1 MPPAADRA
9 PVGRALPPVVG
20 PRLSRLLKV
29 AFLLFG
35 LLAVN
40 SLYLASVTLVE
51 ELSGD
56 LYQDFLYQVM
66 FLLHLVLGF
75 LIILPAVIFGALHL
89 RNAWPRPNYRA
100 VRAGLALYLT
110 VLLLLISGLALTR
123 FDFFSLKDPVIRNA
137 AYWLHVA
144 TPLLAIWLFIL
155 HRLAGKGIRYRRGIA
170 WGAAAVLLTAVALAP
185 RVLEHRGPEPEAAA
199 IADDRSSPFFPAL
212 SGTPGDGYLPADLLM
227 MDGYCEECHAD
238 VHEKWQYSAHRLS
251 SFNNPAYRFS
261 VMRTREMALERDG
274 NTHASRFCA
283 GCHDPVPLFSGAFD
297 DPLFGEADDPLAN
310 AGITCTACHA
320 ITRIDSP
327 RGNADY
333 TIEAPEH
340 YPFTFS
346 RSPFLQW
353 VNQQLVKAKP
363 AFHKKTFLKPLHR
376 EPEFCGSCH
385 KVHLPPELNDYKWLR
400 GQNHQDAYH
409 LSGVSGHGASSF
421 YYPPK
426 AVHTCAGCHMPL
438 EASDDFGAAYFD
450 DSGILTVH
458 NHQFPAANT
467 ALPHMTG
474 APPWVN
480 EAHRAFLEGALRV
493 DLFALK
499 AGGRIDDPLT
509 APLRPDIPTLEPGRS
524 YLLETVVRTLKLGH
538 LFTQGTADS
547 NEVWLEVTVRSGDRV
562 IGRSGHREADG
573 TVDPWS
579 HFVNVYMLD
588 RDGNR
593 IDRRNA
599 EDIFTPLYDHQIPPG
614 AADVVHYRFEVP
626 PDSLDPVSVEVRLN
640 YRKFDTTYLRHIR
653 GDDFEYNDLP
663 ITLIAQDRIVF
674 PVATGAAPAVSA
686 AVDVPGWER
695 WNDYGI
701 GLLRKDQ
708 KGQMRQAE
716 EAFSRVEELGRP
728 DGPMNLARVYLREG
742 RVDDAAEALRR
753 AAAFDPPAYPW
764 LLTWFTGLV
773 NKQNGQ
779 LDEAIANFRYLL
791 NTDFDEARRREFD
804 FGQDFRVINE
814 LAQTL
819 FERAKA
825 ERGPERREARDR
837 LLDESRSWFEKTLSL
852 DPENTAAHYNLALI
866 HTLLGNE
873 AEAREHRTLHE
884 RYRPDDNAAE
894 RAVRLHRSR
903 NPAADHAAEAVV
915 IYDLQR
921 AFPTERARTAGAGGG

>member
-1 MPPAADRA
+1 MPSASD
-9 PVGRALPPVVG
+9 PVETRRALPPVVG
-20 PRLSRLLKV
+20 PRLRRLLKA
-29 AFLLFG
+29 AFVLFG

-40 SLYLASVTLVE
+40 SLYLASVTVVE

-56 LYQDFLYQVM
+56 LYQDFLYQIM
-66 FLLHLVLGF
+66 FLLHLLLGL
-75 LIILPAVIFGALHL
+75 LIILPAVVFGALHL
-89 RNAWPRPNYRA
+89 RNAWPRPNFRA

-110 VLLLLISGLALTR
+110 VLLLLISGLALVR
-123 FDFFSLKDPVIRNA
+123 FDFFSLKDPVVRNA
-137 AYWLHVA
+137 VYWLHVA

-170 WGAAAVLLTAVALAP
+170 WGLAAVLLTAVALVP
-185 RVLEHRGPEPEAAA
+185 RVVEHRSTATEPQVAS
-199 IADDRSSPFFPAL
+199 IADDRSTPFFPAL
-212 SGTPGDGYLPADLLM
+212 SRTPGNGYLPANLLM
-227 MDGYCEECHAD
+227 MDGYCEQCHAD
-238 VHEKWQYSAHRLS
+238 VHMKWQHSAHRLS

-261 VMRTREMALERDG
+261 VMQTREMALERDG
-274 NTHASRFCA
+274 NTHVSRFCA

-333 TIEAPEH
+333 TIEAPQH

-346 RSPFLQW
+346 GSPFLQW

-385 KVHLPPELNDYKWLR
+385 KVHLPPELNNYKWLR

-426 AVHTCAGCHMPL
+426 AVHKCAGCHMPL
-438 EASDDFGAAYFD
+438 EASDDFGAGYFD
-450 DSGILTVH
+450 ASGTLTVH

-467 ALPHMTG
+467 ALPHMTD

-480 EAHRAFLEGALRV
+480 EAHRAFLTGALRV

-509 APLRPDIPTLEPGRS
+509 APLRPDVPTLEPGQS

-562 IGRSGHREADG
+562 IGRSGHRKADG

-579 HFVNVYMLD
+579 HFLNVYMLD
-588 RDGNR
+588 RNGNR

-599 EDIFTPLYDHQIPPG
+599 EDIFTPLYNHQIPPG
-614 AADVVHYRFEVP
+614 AADVVHYRFEAP
-626 PDSLDPVSVEVRLN
+626 ADRLDPISVEVKLN
-640 YRKFDTTYLRHIR
+640 YRKFDTTYLRYIR
-653 GDDFEYNDLP
+653 GEDFEYNDLP
-663 ITLIAQDRIVF
+663 ITVIAQDRIVF
-674 PVATGAAPAVSA
+674 PVEAGAAGALPEAVNI
-686 AVDVPGWER
+686 PGWER

-728 DGPMNLARVYLREG
+728 DGPVNLARVYLREG
-742 RVDDAAEALRR
+742 RVDDAAQALRR

-779 LDEAIANFRYLL
+779 LDDAIANFRHLL

-804 FGQDFRVINE
+804 FGQDYRVINE

-825 ERGPERREARDR
+825 ERGPARQEARDR
-837 LLDESRSWFEKTLSL
+837 LLAESRSWFEKTLQF
-852 DPENTAAHYNLALI
+852 DPENSTAHYNLGLI
-866 HTLLGNE
+866 HTLLGND
-873 AEAREHRTLHE
+873 AKAQEHRALHE
-884 RYRPDDNAAE
+884 YYRADDNAAE

-921 AFPTERARTAGAGGG
+921 DLR